1 MFING
6 INNIHPIVNMNSTL
20 TEEEH
25 KEHEYAVCNP
35 IWYSCILPP
44 IKILVKRIETS
55 IPMSMVNELLKNIKE
70 IGY

>member
-20 TEEEH
+20 TEEE
-25 KEHEYAVCNP
+25 YAVCNP
-35 IWYSCILPP
+35 IWYSCLLPP